1 MHLTTK
7 LFFTATLLAGNL
19 FASFAGDVTL
29 KITKK
34 YINLPVSHQVDRKK
48 MTFEVKGTPERNFV
62 IRLADEK
69 PDYWVFCDVSSW
81 KGKTLR
87 ISYEGESAGLEK
99 IYQDDVI
106 AGQDSLYAEKNRPQF
121 HFTTRRGWIN
131 DPNGLV
137 FYEGEYHLFYQ
148 HNPYEREWENM
159 HWGHAITKD
168 FVHFEHLPI
177 ALYPSKDFDRNGC
190 FSGSAIEI
198 DDKLYLY
205 YTAIKYAK
213 ENPNN
218 VHNQYSDD
226 DLRASQAL
234 IVSNDGI
241 HFDNIKNKKQIIP
254 MIQEAYLGD
263 YRHTRDPKVWKKQDG
278 KYAMVI
284 GSKIAYEDDYCGK
297 ALFYESE
304 DGIHFEYK
312 NSYQEPTI
320 GNMWECPDVFKINNQ
335 FFMIFSPENTDLPP
349 KPNSNARYMPID
361 FEEDT
366 LTIKEHGDWPYLDHG
381 LDFYA
386 PQTFLSKD
394 NERILLGW
402 LRMRKPVQG
411 EEWIGMFIM
420 PRVLKEKE
428 GKIIQELYPEI
439 KNSFNQEIQDILLDQ
454 PFQLK
459 TTLNKDSFLNLGGFK
474 IDIQDDC
481 LHLNREE
488 VSIQENK
495 VCNDVVSPKLQGH
508 YDIELYYD
516 HHVFEIY
523 INGGEYVMS
532 QVVYD
537 LKDQIV
543 IQNTEYKV
551 YVRSL

>member
-1 MHLTTK
+1 MRPKIH
-7 LFFTATLLAGNL
+7 FTA
-19 FASFAGDVTL
+19 
-29 KITKK
+29 
-34 YINLPVSHQVDRKK
+34 P
-48 MTFEVKGTPERNFV
+48 RN
-62 IRLADEK
+62 
-69 PDYWVFCDVSSW
+69 
-81 KGKTLR
+81 
-87 ISYEGESAGLEK
+87 
-99 IYQDDVI
+99 
-106 AGQDSLYAEKNRPQF
+106 
-121 HFTTRRGWIN
+121 WIN
-131 DPNGLV
+131 DPNGLTY
-137 FYEGEYHLFYQ
+137 FNGEYHIFYQ
-148 HNPYEREWENM
+148 HFPYDTSWGTM
-159 HWGHAITKD
+159 HWGHAVTKD
-168 FVHFEHLPI
+168 FQTFKHLPI
-177 ALYPSKDFDRNGC
+177 ALYPSKDYDRNGI
-190 FSGSAIEI
+190 FSGSALNYNG
-198 DDKLYLY
+198 KMYLY
-205 YTAIKYAK
+205 YTAIKYRI
-213 ENPNN
+213 ENPEYI
-218 VHNQYSDD
+218 HKPLIKD
-226 DLRASQAL
+226 DLIASQAL
-234 IVSNDGI
+234 LISDDGY
-241 HFDNIKNKKQIIP
+241 HFNNKDAKYKVVDVITDP
-254 MIQEAYLGD
+254 SLGHD
-263 YRHTRDPKVWKKQDG
+263 QHTRDPKVWLG
-278 KYAMVI
+278 KNGKGYMI
-284 GSKIAYEDDYCGK
+284 LGSKVPNGDDFDGEV
-297 ALFYESE
+297 LFYESE

-335 FFMIFSPENTDLPP
+335 FFMIFSPENTDQPP

-361 FEEDT
+361 FDEDT
-366 LTIKEHGDWPYLDHG
+366 LTIKDHGDWPYLDHG

-394 NERILLGW
+394 NERLLLGW

-420 PRVLKEKE
+420 PRILHEKD
-428 GKIIQELYPEI
+428 GKIIQELYPKI
-439 KNSFNQEIQDILLDQ
+439 KNSFNHEVQEISFDQ

-459 TTLNKDSFLNLGGFK
+459 TTLNKDSSLNLGGFK

-537 LKDQIV
+537 LNDQVI

>member
-1 MHLTTK
+1 MKILITGVYGIIGSYLCEKLRNEGFFIVGIGKKESYNGCNKYYYCDIINMESMEKVFKENSDIEVVIHCAALAHNKGDDLSRERFIKINYDGTK
-7 LFFTATLLAGNL
+7 NL
-19 FASFAGDVTL
+19 VDMCNKFLKLKSFIFLSTISVYGERFSISEYREYETISPKTPYAVSKKLSESYIRENLKGDYSIL
-29 KITKK
+29 
-34 YINLPVSHQVDRKK
+34 
-48 MTFEVKGTPERNFV
+48 
-62 IRLADEK
+62 RLASV
-69 PDYWVFCDVSSW
+69 Y
-81 KGKTLR
+81 
-87 ISYEGESAGLEK
+87 
-99 IYQDDVI
+99 
-106 AGQDSLYAEKNRPQF
+106 
-121 HFTTRRGWIN
+121 
-131 DPNGLV
+131 
-137 FYEGEYHLFYQ
+137 
-148 HNPYEREWENM
+148 
-159 HWGHAITKD
+159 
-168 FVHFEHLPI
+168 
-177 ALYPSKDFDRNGC
+177 SKDFDRNGC

-198 DDKLYLY
+198 DGQLYLY

-213 ENPNN
+213 ENPSN

-234 IVSNDGI
+234 VVSSDGI
-241 HFDNIKNKKQIIP
+241 HFDNVKNKKQIIP
-254 MIQEAYLGD
+254 MIQEAYIGD

-284 GSKIAYEDDYCGK
+284 GSKVAYENDYCGK

-320 GNMWECPDVFKINNQ
+320 GNMWECPDVFKINDQ
-335 FFMIFSPENTDLPP
+335 FFMIFSPENTDQPP

-361 FEEDT
+361 FDEDT
-366 LTIKEHGDWPYLDHG
+366 LTIKDHGDWPYLDHG

-394 NERILLGW
+394 NERLLLGW

-420 PRVLKEKE
+420 PRILHEKD

-439 KNSFNQEIQDILLDQ
+439 KNSFNHEVQEISFDQ

-459 TTLNKDSFLNLGGFK
+459 TTFNKDSSLNLGGFK

-537 LKDQIV
+537 LNDQVI

>member
-1 MHLTTK
+1 
-7 LFFTATLLAGNL
+7 
-19 FASFAGDVTL
+19 
-29 KITKK
+29 
-34 YINLPVSHQVDRKK
+34 
-48 MTFEVKGTPERNFV
+48 
-62 IRLADEK
+62 
-69 PDYWVFCDVSSW
+69 
-81 KGKTLR
+81 
-87 ISYEGESAGLEK
+87 
-99 IYQDDVI
+99 
-106 AGQDSLYAEKNRPQF
+106 
-121 HFTTRRGWIN
+121 
-131 DPNGLV
+131 
-137 FYEGEYHLFYQ
+137 
-148 HNPYEREWENM
+148 
-159 HWGHAITKD
+159 
-168 FVHFEHLPI
+168 
-177 ALYPSKDFDRNGC
+177 
-190 FSGSAIEI
+190 
-198 DDKLYLY
+198 
-205 YTAIKYAK
+205 
-213 ENPNN
+213 
-218 VHNQYSDD
+218 
-226 DLRASQAL
+226 
-234 IVSNDGI
+234 
-241 HFDNIKNKKQIIP
+241 
-254 MIQEAYLGD
+254 
-263 YRHTRDPKVWKKQDG
+263 
-278 KYAMVI
+278 
-284 GSKIAYEDDYCGK
+284 
-297 ALFYESE
+297 
-304 DGIHFEYK
+304 
-312 NSYQEPTI
+312 
-320 GNMWECPDVFKINNQ
+320 
-335 FFMIFSPENTDLPP
+335 MIFSPENTDQPP

-361 FEEDT
+361 FDEDT

-420 PRVLKEKE
+420 PRILHEKD

-439 KNSFNQEIQDILLDQ
+439 KNSFNHEVQEISFDQ

-459 TTLNKDSFLNLGGFK
+459 TTFNKDSSLNLGGFK

-537 LKDQIV
+537 LNDQVI

>member
-1 MHLTTK
+1 MSK
-7 LFFTATLLAGNL
+7 ELLKQNIEKAQ
-19 FASFAGDVTL
+19 FE
-29 KITKK
+29 I
-34 YINLPVSHQVDRKK
+34 DRKK
-48 MTFEVKGTPERNFV
+48 DMIK
-62 IRLADEK
+62 
-69 PDYWVFCDVSSW
+69 S
-81 KGKTLR
+81 GKMR
-87 ISYEGESAGLEK
+87 QHYHFM
-99 IYQDDVI
+99 
-106 AGQDSLYAEKNRPQF
+106 PQ
-121 HFTTRRGWIN
+121 TGWLN
-131 DPNGLV
+131 DPNGLIY
-137 FYEGEYHLFYQ
+137 FRGKYHFFFQ
-148 HNPYEREWENM
+148 HNPYSGFWDSM
-159 HWGHAITKD
+159 HWGHAVSD
-168 FVHFEHLPI
+168 DMLHWEYLPL
-177 ALYPSKDFDRNGC
+177 ALVPSEKYDNHQKGGC
-190 FSGSAIEI
+190 FSGSAIE
-198 DDKLYLY
+198 
-205 YTAIKYAK
+205 
-213 ENPNN
+213 
-218 VHNQYSDD
+218 H
-226 DLRASQAL
+226 
-234 IVSNDGI
+234 
-241 HFDNIKNKKQIIP
+241 
-254 MIQEAYLGD
+254 
-263 YRHTRDPKVWKKQDG
+263 DG
-278 KYAMVI
+278 KLFLMYTGVTNE
-284 GSKIAYEDDYCGK
+284 GNGYEQVQCIAY
-297 ALFYESE
+297 SE

-335 FFMIFSPENTDLPP
+335 FFMIFSPENTDQPP

-361 FEEDT
+361 FDEDT
-366 LTIKEHGDWPYLDHG
+366 LTIKDHGDWPYLDHG

-394 NERILLGW
+394 NERLLLGW

-420 PRVLKEKE
+420 PRILHEKD
-428 GKIIQELYPEI
+428 GKIIQELYPKI
-439 KNSFNQEIQDILLDQ
+439 KNSFNHEVQEISFDQ

-459 TTLNKDSFLNLGGFK
+459 TTLNKDSSLNLGGFK

-537 LKDQIV
+537 LNDQVI